1 MERVVLNALGCG
13 LPPDI
18 RAFGDYA
25 GIVFGEADPPITLSH
40 FYNRQQKE
48 ERRYSINKGGT
59 RCPLRVGMRL
69 ALLIFAPS
77 AITLASS
84 SEKPIHLRL
93 TQPPLQRCVH
103 APLSMKSRKAAVIFI
118 LVTVTLDI
126 LAMGLIIPVLPK
138 LILDFLGG
146 EMTDAAKWSARFAVV
161 FALMQFFFSPLLGV
175 LSDRFGRRPIILLS
189 NLGLGLD
196 YIVMAM
202 APTLSWLFLGRIIS
216 GITTSSIPTAMAYI
230 ADVTPKEK
238 RAGAFG
244 LIGVAFGVGFTFGP
258 AIGGLAG
265 DVNPRLAFW
274 IAAALSLANWLWGYF
289 FVPESLAK
297 NQRKEFQ
304 LRRANP
310 VGSLKLLRSHHEL
323 WRLTTIQF
331 LAYLAHN
338 VFSVWALYAIYRYA
352 WSQGMIGISL
362 MIVGIVTAVV
372 SGGLTGRMV
381 KRFGEKRTL
390 YIGQFFGSS
399 GMLVAGLAKTGAWL
413 LASIPIISLWNISMP
428 AAQSMMTHRVSEREQ
443 GELQGA
449 LQSMRSI
456 TFIIGPWLFLRI
468 FGWFIDPK
476 RGIHLPGAPYY
487 LAAAFLFTAMLMSTR
502 IQQTPVQSQTA
513 TSPNVPLV
521 PPEITAAGAAP
532 IAEAEEKI

>member
-1 MERVVLNALGCG
+1 
-13 LPPDI
+13 
-18 RAFGDYA
+18 
-25 GIVFGEADPPITLSH
+25 
-40 FYNRQQKE
+40 
-48 ERRYSINKGGT
+48 
-59 RCPLRVGMRL
+59 
-69 ALLIFAPS
+69 
-77 AITLASS
+77 
-84 SEKPIHLRL
+84 
-93 TQPPLQRCVH
+93 
-103 APLSMKSRKAAVIFI
+103 MKSRPAAIIFI

-146 EMTDAAKWSARFAVV
+146 EMTDAAKWTARFAVV

-230 ADVTPKEK
+230 ADVTPKQK

-244 LIGVAFGVGFTFGP
+244 LIGVAFGIGFTFGP

-289 FVPESLAK
+289 FVPESLPQ
-297 NQRKEFQ
+297 NQRKEFK

-310 VGSLKLLRSHHEL
+310 VGSLTLLRSHHEL

-338 VFSVWALYAIYRYA
+338 VFSVWALYAIYRYS
-352 WSQGMIGISL
+352 WSQGMIGLSL
-362 MIVGIVTAVV
+362 MVVGIATSAI

-390 YIGQFFGSS
+390 YIGQCFGAS
-399 GMLVAGLAKTGAWL
+399 GMVVAGLAKAVLPTGRLVTGAWL

-468 FGWFIDPK
+468 FGWFIDAKNP
-476 RGIHLPGAPYY
+476 IHLPGAPYF
-487 LAAAFLFTAMLMSTR
+487 LAGALLFTAMLMATR
-502 IQQTPVQSQTA
+502 IKQTPLQPQAAMPPSVPLAPPEVTA
-513 TSPNVPLV
+513 T
-521 PPEITAAGAAP
+521 GAAP
-532 IAEAEEKI
+532 ITEAEENV